1 MKKKV
6 TTTDIAKMAGVSQA
20 TVSMILNKKYN
31 VSFSRETIE
40 KVEKAAE
47 ELGYHKSECRRAR
60 KLTGQKLI
68 AVFCPTLTNPYYVM
82 LLQGIEEI
90 AKESGYTVFVCN
102 TLRDLK
108 TEESCLRMLRQIQP
122 MGIIYTCNPSACF
135 RQEILALSE
144 NIPLVVIKTEISI
157 WKWMWWSS
165 TTRSRDGSWPGIFW
179 SWGTGKWGSFPLR
192 LRDGSSSA
200 FSGWRASWRSFGRP
214 GFRKAS
220 S

>member
-6 TTTDIAKMAGVSQA
+6 TTTDIGKMAGVSQA

-108 TEESCLRMLRQIQP
+108 TEES
-122 MGIIYTCNPSACF
+122 
-135 RQEILALSE
+135 
-144 NIPLVVIKTEISI
+144 
-157 WKWMWWSS
+157 
-165 TTRSRDGSWPGIFW
+165 
-179 SWGTGKWGSFPLR
+179 
-192 LRDGSSSA
+192 
-200 FSGWRASWRSFGRP
+200 
-214 GFRKAS
+214 
-220 S
+220 

>member
-6 TTTDIAKMAGVSQA
+6 TTTDIARMAGVSQA

-68 AVFCPTLTNPYYVM
+68 AVFCPTLNNPYYVM
-82 LLQGIEEI
+82 LLQCIEEI

-135 RQEILALSE
+135 QQEILALSE
-144 NIPLVVIKTEISI
+144 NIPLVVIKN
-157 WKWMWWSS
+157 
-165 TTRSRDGSWPGIFW
+165 RD
-179 SWGTGKWGSFPLR
+179 L
-192 LRDGSSSA
+192 DM
-200 FSGWRASWRSFGRP
+200 
-214 GFRKAS
+214 
-220 S
+220 

>member
-1 MKKKV
+1 M
-6 TTTDIAKMAGVSQA
+6 
-20 TVSMILNKKYN
+20 
-31 VSFSRETIE
+31 
-40 KVEKAAE
+40 EKAAE

-135 RQEILALSE
+135 QQEILALSE
-144 NIPLVVIKTEISI
+144 NIPLVVIKNRDLV
-157 WKWMWWSS
+157 WKWMWWNS
-165 TTRSRDGSWPGIFW
+165 TTRSRDGSWP
-179 SWGTGKWGSFPLR
+179 
-192 LRDGSSSA
+192 A
-200 FSGWRASWRSFGRP
+200 SFGAGAPEGRLYFATSDPAAAAALSAGGRLYGRIP
-214 GFRKAS
+214 GSGTSRGRDRKS
-220 S
+220 GG